1 MTTMSVPAATGWGES
16 IARRLLDDQACP
28 VCVQGRLAGGCC
40 ARCGADLTGPIGA
53 ELWSASVVAAAQIR
67 SREAVLH
74 RVPRVPLRT
83 SPATP
88 AVPGSEMQPA
98 SVLPA
103 PPAAAP
109 PRNSATLQ
117 SVLATAGAG
126 LFAVAA
132 IVFTYFN
139 PDLADRATRGV
150 ITGLITLLFLGGAWL
165 LARRRLQFSAE
176 AVGGLG
182 LVFAGLDVH
191 AVTQLAAPGVNAW
204 LTAALTTA
212 AVAGVMLA
220 AALRS
225 GIRIW
230 LWAALVALAI
240 TPAMLGYAAD
250 VPLITALG
258 HLGVAFGAAGL
269 IEVLPRLAVRF
280 PRAGAGEAADADAD
294 AGADADVDAE
304 GVTAAVADV
313 ADVRGSDAAP
323 RVPLAAERT
332 TLVFVQLLAVLSALV
347 LVLRVPSV
355 EPAIFAFSVS
365 GVLALIAVH
374 ALLASRHLLTWL
386 WSFAAGATAVTA
398 VTVGAYGASLPADAD
413 GSWFIA
419 IVSVAAAGALVL
431 VGGLLPLPKATRR
444 GFVVG
449 GALSVLAAISVV
461 PLQLSLL
468 TGAGTVYEFIRFD
481 GGDATGTVLDE
492 WAWAPLIGLTAISA
506 GLALFGV
513 VARRRP
519 EIRRFVRATDTAA
532 VSVGVVVILTLGC
545 LRGVPL
551 PASVAVLAGF
561 AVALGLAFR
570 MVPSLAASRAGL
582 RLPLLV
588 GAHLA
593 IVASVMVAWRDPAVV
608 PLAGVASIIG
618 LTAIGAASAR
628 GLRFLHVGGGF
639 AYALII
645 TSTAL
650 AQAGVGGI
658 ALLCLTASGGLAV
671 AIVAT
676 YLPRIGARAWQAV
689 LVVAVV
695 PFGMGVVQVVFERS
709 GWTALSTGL
718 MFVLAASLLLTR
730 RPGLTAAVRTAA
742 SAMLVPTLAVVIV
755 CLGAQLL
762 AASASPVTL
771 PIIAVLV
778 ALVLPS
784 TTLIRDA
791 LATHGIGRQASDAA
805 RIAIEASA
813 LLTGS
818 IAVGLALVREAAGLG
833 TSFLVLLILGVGAI
847 ASALFTG
854 RRYAW
859 WVGSASFTGALWCVW
874 GLIGVDLLE
883 AYLLPPA
890 LGAAV
895 VAVVLTA
902 RGRRATGLYAAGMG
916 VAITPLLAALVLAGT
931 GDDTVP
937 WRAAG
942 LLAAAWSLLALA
954 ALLGRASTGTTRLR
968 RLRALRTPTFGAA
981 GLAGVAGSILGV
993 RIGWS
998 GDVADLHGAALFL
1011 ACLGVS
1017 AVGAL
1022 ALAAAG
1028 RGIRSAAP
1036 ERSRRRTTRWLQAP
1050 AALALAAGTWCSIER
1065 DWLSIWAMWALM
1077 IAYLIAVVIAAR
1089 AERTTM
1095 PPVWFLFALAF
1106 TTAIVAWSPRD
1117 LRVEWF
1123 SLPLGAFLLLAGM
1136 HGMRGT
1142 RADAETRAADGS
1154 QAAAV
1159 GERPTLN
1166 SWPGRWTGSWALLA
1180 PGIVTMM
1187 IASIVSTF
1195 TDPLT
1200 WRAILVMV
1208 LALAAILVGSGRRL
1222 AAPFLIGLIVL
1233 PIENVFVFSVQ
1244 IGRGIESMPW
1254 WITLAVIG
1262 AVLLIIAVTAERRTG
1277 TESSMAARIR
1287 DLR

>member
-1 MTTMSVPAATGWGES
+1 MTTMSVPAATGWGEG

-40 ARCGADLTGPIGA
+40 TRCGADLTGPIGA
-53 ELWSASVVAAAQIR
+53 ELWNASVAAAAQIR

-74 RVPRVPLRT
+74 RVPRLLPQPP
-83 SPATP
+83 PATP
-88 AVPGSEMQPA
+88 AVPESEMHPA

-103 PPAAAP
+103 PAATAP
-109 PRNSATLQ
+109 RSSATLQ

-139 PDLADRATRGV
+139 PDLADRAMRGV

-191 AVTQLAAPGVNAW
+191 AVVQLAAPGVNPW
-204 LTAALTTA
+204 FTAALTTA

-240 TPAMLGYAAD
+240 TPAVLGYAAD
-250 VPLITALG
+250 VPLSTALG
-258 HLGVAFGAAGL
+258 HVGVAFAAAGL

-280 PRAGAGEAADADAD
+280 PRAGAGEAVD
-294 AGADADVDAE
+294 AGADTDADAE
-304 GVTAAVADV
+304 GVTAAAADA
-313 ADVRGSDAAP
+313 ADVRGSGAVP
-323 RVPLAAERT
+323 LVPLAAERT
-332 TLVFVQLLAVLSALV
+332 TLVVVQILAVLSALV
-347 LVLRVPSV
+347 LMLRVPSAD
-355 EPAIFAFSVS
+355 PAIFTFSVS
-365 GVLALIAVH
+365 GVFALIAVH
-374 ALLASRHLLTWL
+374 ALLASRHLLTRL
-386 WSFAAGATAVTA
+386 WSFTAGATASA
-398 VTVGAYGASLPADAD
+398 ALTVGAYGASLPIDTG
-413 GSWFIA
+413 GSWFITIA
-419 IVSVAAAGALVL
+419 SAAAAGALVL
-431 VGGLLPLPKATRR
+431 VGGLLPLPRPTRR

-449 GALSVLAAISVV
+449 GTLSVLAAISVV

-492 WAWAPLIGLTAISA
+492 WAWAPLIGLAAMSA

-551 PASVAVLAGF
+551 AASVAVLTGF
-561 AVALGLAFR
+561 AAAVGLAFR
-570 MVPSLAASRAGL
+570 MVARIGTARAGL
-582 RLPLLV
+582 RLPLLA

-593 IVASVMVAWRDPAVV
+593 ILASVMVAWRDPAVV
-608 PLAGVASIIG
+608 PLAGVASIVG
-618 LTAIGAASAR
+618 LTAVGAASAR
-628 GLRFLHVGGGF
+628 GIRFIHVGAGF

-645 TSTAL
+645 TSTAF

-676 YLPRIGARAWQAV
+676 YLPHIGARAWQAV

-730 RPGLTAAVRTAA
+730 RPGLTAAVRIGA

-791 LATHGIGRQASDAA
+791 LATHGISRRESDAA

-859 WVGSASFTGALWCVW
+859 WVGAASFTGALWCVW
-874 GLIGVDLLE
+874 GVIGVDLLE

-916 VAITPLLAALVLAGT
+916 VAIAPLLAALILAGR
-931 GDDTVP
+931 GEDTVP
-937 WRAAG
+937 WRASG
-942 LLAAAWSLLALA
+942 LLVAAWALLVLA
-954 ALLGRASTGTTRLR
+954 AILGRVSSGTTRPR

-981 GLAGVAGSILGV
+981 GLAGVAGAVLGV

-1017 AVGAL
+1017 AIGAL

-1036 ERSRRRTTRWLQAP
+1036 GRSRRRTTRWLQAP
-1050 AALALAAGTWCSIER
+1050 AALALAAGTWCAIER

-1077 IAYLIAVVIAAR
+1077 IAYLVAVVIAAR
-1089 AERTTM
+1089 TERTTM

-1136 HGMRGT
+1136 HGMRVM
-1142 RADAETRAADGS
+1142 RADAEGRAADGS
-1154 QAAAV
+1154 QTAAS
-1159 GERPTLN
+1159 GDRPTLN
-1166 SWPGRWTGSWALLA
+1166 SWPGRWVGSWALLA
-1180 PGIVTMM
+1180 PGTVTMM

-1208 LALAAILVGSGRRL
+1208 LALVAILVGSGRRL

-1244 IGRGIESMPW
+1244 IGRGIDSMPW

-1277 TESSMAARIR
+1277 TENSMAARIR